1 MDSLRWMS
9 KMFFFHGDLP
19 EEVYMHPPPGVDI
32 PSGHI
37 CRQLKALYGFKQAPR
52 AWFQRFVAVIR
63 AAGFIPS
70 DHDSALFL
78 YSSSRG
84 RTLLLLYVDDMLIT
98 GDNPEH
104 ISQVKQ
110 HLSEQ
115 FKMSDLGPLGYFL
128 GIEVL
133 QSTRAIIYHSLN
145 TYKTSLLALVRLIIV
160 QLQHPWILTCNFV

>member
-1 MDSLRWMS
+1 VARGFQQTQRLDYDETFAPVAHMTTFRTLIAVAPSCSWTLSDGCQ
-9 KMFFFHGDLP
+9 KCFFHGDLH

-37 CRQLKALYGFKQAPR
+37 CRQLKALYGLKQAPR
-52 AWFQRFVAVIR
+52 AWFQRFGAVIM

-84 RTLLLLYVDDMLIT
+84 RTFLLLYVDDMLIT

-104 ISQVKQ
+104 I
-110 HLSEQ
+110 
-115 FKMSDLGPLGYFL
+115 FL
-128 GIEVL
+128 
-133 QSTRAIIYHSLN
+133 
-145 TYKTSLLALVRLIIV
+145 K
-160 QLQHPWILTCNFV
+160 